1 MVLIYNTLS
10 GKKEEFNPIEKNKIR
25 MYVCGPTVYGPA
37 HLGHAR
43 TYVAFDIIRRYLEFR
58 GYAINFVVNITDIHD
73 DIIKRA
79 NELNINFLELTEKFT
94 ENYFQNMKSLKIKD
108 ASIYPK
114 VTDNIPEII
123 KIVKTLKD
131 RGYAY
136 ETEDGVY
143 FNVAKM
149 ADYGKLSHIKI
160 SKQKTGTRVETD
172 KYEKEEARD
181 FALWK
186 KQKPGEPSW
195 DSPFGKGRP
204 GWHIECSALS
214 TKHLG
219 TQIDIHGGAR
229 DLIFPH
235 HENEIAQSECRFGKK
250 PFVRYWLHSGFLT
263 VAGQKMSKSLGNYII
278 IEDLLREYSAEEFR
292 FFIAQS
298 HYRSPINFSKEE
310 MKKSRNSLS
319 RLNEFI
325 QRLLD
330 VQKAGELTVK
340 KDVDLARKNFVKEM
354 DYDFNLPKAWV
365 HLFKLESLINKKI
378 AEEKFTKEDSDYAIQ
393 FFKDVDSF
401 LQVFLF
407 EKKLFELSAEEKAFV
422 DKRNELRAQKKWA
435 EADVIRQE
443 LLKKGIELTDTKE
456 GTKWKRI

>member
-149 ADYGKLSHIKI
+149 ADYGKLSHI
-160 SKQKTGTRVETD
+160 
-172 KYEKEEARD
+172 
-181 FALWK
+181 FAPIGLNGALQWPYINMK
-186 KQKPGEPSW
+186 SSIW
-195 DSPFGKGRP
+195 LPFG
-204 GWHIECSALS
+204 
-214 TKHLG
+214 
-219 TQIDIHGGAR
+219 
-229 DLIFPH
+229 
-235 HENEIAQSECRFGKK
+235 
-250 PFVRYWLHSGFLT
+250 WLF
-263 VAGQKMSKSLGNYII
+263 Y
-278 IEDLLREYSAEEFR
+278 
-292 FFIAQS
+292 
-298 HYRSPINFSKEE
+298 NF
-310 MKKSRNSLS
+310 
-319 RLNEFI
+319 
-325 QRLLD
+325 
-330 VQKAGELTVK
+330 
-340 KDVDLARKNFVKEM
+340 
-354 DYDFNLPKAWV
+354 
-365 HLFKLESLINKKI
+365 
-378 AEEKFTKEDSDYAIQ
+378 
-393 FFKDVDSF
+393 
-401 LQVFLF
+401 
-407 EKKLFELSAEEKAFV
+407 
-422 DKRNELRAQKKWA
+422 
-435 EADVIRQE
+435 
-443 LLKKGIELTDTKE
+443 
-456 GTKWKRI
+456 

>member
-1 MVLIYNTLS
+1 MISVYNTLS
-10 GKKEEFNPIEKNKIR
+10 GKKEEFKPIEKGKIR

-43 TYVAFDIIRRYLEFR
+43 TYVAFDIIRRYLEFM
-58 GYAINFVVNITDIHD
+58 GYEVKFVVNITDIHD

-79 NELNINFLELTEKFT
+79 NELNINFLELTTKFT
-94 ENYFQNMKSLKIKD
+94 ENYFRNMKSLKIKD
-108 ASIYPK
+108 ASICPK

-123 KIVKTLKD
+123 QIVKTLKD
-131 RGYAY
+131 KGYAY

-186 KQKPGEPSW
+186 KQKPNEPFW
-195 DSPFGKGRP
+195 DSPFGQGRP

-214 TKHLG
+214 TKYLG
-219 TQIDIHGGAR
+219 LQIDIHGGAR

-235 HENEIAQSECRFGKK
+235 HENEIAQSECCFGKK
-250 PFVRYWLHSGFLT
+250 PFVKYWLHSGFLT
-263 VAGQKMSKSLGNYII
+263 VSGQKMSKSLGNYIVV
-278 IEDLLREYSAEEFR
+278 EDLLKEYSAEEFR

-310 MKKSRNSLS
+310 MKKSRNALNG
-319 RLNEFI
+319 LNEFI

-330 VQKAGELTVK
+330 LQNSGSLSII
-340 KDVDLARKNFVKEM
+340 KDVNLARKNFIKEM
-354 DYDFNLPKAWV
+354 DSDFNLPKAWV

-378 AEEKFTKEDSDYAIQ
+378 AEGKFTKEDSTCAIQ
-393 FFKDVDSF
+393 FFKDVDKF
-401 LQVFLF
+401 LQVFSF
-407 EKKLFELSAEEKAFV
+407 EKKEFELSAEEKSSV
-422 DKRNELRAQKKWA
+422 EKRNELRNQKKW
-435 EADVIRQE
+435 EESDEIRQE
-443 LLKKGIELTDTKE
+443 LLKKGIELDDTKE